1 MKFLLVNHIGLKPFM
16 TAISNKPVK
25 STSTANEEIDLGK
38 IFGILRDSKK
48 SILAITI
55 VFTLLGLIYSIFAT
69 PIYKSDVLIKVDSK
83 SDGSPAYGESM
94 EKEFLT
100 DSSAVTEME
109 LIKSR
114 RVIGKTVDK
123 LNLTTS
129 VVPDYLPIIGKG
141 IARLA
146 GKESSATVARFIMP
160 ANAKSN
166 SYQLKIVNVD
176 TGEFVLTDEDNAS
189 VELKG
194 FVGQPVEEQGYNLL
208 ITALTGANNDTFT
221 VKKLPRFDVI
231 AYYQKSLSVTE
242 KGKDTGIVL
251 ISLDGQNRLKTQKV
265 LNSISNNYYQLNADR
280 AAASANKSL
289 EFLNERLPAIKTE
302 LTNAENKLNGYREAN
317 QSVNIEMQAKSSLDE
332 LVALDGQINELSF
345 QEADISRSYTKEH
358 PLYKALIE
366 KRNDL
371 QAQKTRLTRKIDQM
385 PETQREIIRL
395 TRHVDVNQQTYMQ
408 ILNKIQELDI
418 VKASS
423 SASVQIIDSASSSA
437 KPVAP
442 NRVMLVVGPAIL
454 GLILGV
460 LIALFRVILNN
471 KVVDPQQLK
480 AIGLPVFA
488 LVPKTKKLPNAIL
501 AEVDSSDISIEALRT
516 LRNRIFLAMEN
527 TNNNTVLLTSA
538 SSITK
543 SGKTFVITNVAVLM
557 AEAGKRV
564 LIIDAD
570 MRKGKIAA
578 ALNGKQANGLAELL
592 SGKNDLKTVVKT
604 SSITNLDY
612 ISGGEKPNSPAEL
625 LIHNEFK
632 TLLAW
637 GAEHYD
643 VVIVNTPP
651 VLAVVDAAIIGA
663 AVGTT
668 VMVGSYGIDSLKEIE
683 QAKQSFEDNGVEV
696 NGFVLNNTIKKTSN
710 QAIFK
715 KY

>member
-1 MKFLLVNHIGLKPFM
+1 M

-442 NRVMLVVGPAIL
+442 NRVMLIVGPAIL

>member
-1 MKFLLVNHIGLKPFM
+1 M
-16 TAISNKPVK
+16 TAISNNPVK

>member
-1 MKFLLVNHIGLKPFM
+1 M

>member
-1 MKFLLVNHIGLKPFM
+1 M

-578 ALNGKQANGLAELL
+578 ALNGKQANGLVELL

-663 AVGTT
+663 TVGTT
-668 VMVGSYGIDSLKEIE
+668 VMVGSYGEDTLKDIE
-683 QAKQSFEDNGVEV
+683 QAKQKFEDNGIEV
-696 NGFVLNNTIKKTSN
+696 DGFVLNNAMKKTSN

>member
-1 MKFLLVNHIGLKPFM
+1 M

-25 STSTANEEIDLGK
+25 PTSTANEEIDLGK